1 MKYTLWLIAYFS
13 LLQTSDSFAQQGVKT
28 SGGVTSVNQSL
39 LVKRMDSIF
48 QDFNKK
54 SAPGFAITII
64 QNGKVLARRDY
75 GMASIE
81 FGVPFSHKTVVR
93 LPYSEG
99 REFISIAAAIMEKDG
114 LLTLNDK
121 VNQYFPK
128 LPKWSENITLQD
140 LLNHSSGFCDEW
152 ATLVLTQAE
161 MANRLDVSQFL
172 EFLYRQPDPQVEPRK
187 GYMYSNSDFGL
198 LRMILEKACGKNL
211 SVYMKERLFVP
222 LGMVHTK
229 LGANKEKVIANHA
242 FSYAEEQPGK
252 YTVWMRDKT
261 SPGGNY
267 WILTSAEDLEKWAAA
282 HADAQSI
289 VYKATQRLKR
299 NARPIPVLKGSTN
312 YVFGH
317 KIKTVG
323 STKLITH
330 EGVSGYAYLTE
341 VPAENLSIVCIG
353 NNLDPYS
360 DKTDAMVGLVLNKK
374 EEAVVKRQFP
384 TQAVPIS
391 KAEMRLYEGNY
402 RWLNQTSFQSNVE
415 RKQYSELKVIGD
427 SMWLIYSTVDSFPLI
442 YVGNGIFKDPDYPI
456 WNVMYQPHADSPM
469 RSTVYRQTAN
479 NDSIEW
485 VKVTITKKSY
495 SIDDLRKLCGIYHS
509 KHLDFYW
516 RIELNEAGQLVLK
529 RPTISDKIIE
539 PGYDDD
545 FKLLMQFH
553 TNDESWAWINFHFNS
568 KGEVEYL
575 DVRHSRLMHH
585 RFNKQ

>member
-1 MKYTLWLIAYFS
+1 
-13 LLQTSDSFAQQGVKT
+13 
-28 SGGVTSVNQSL
+28 
-39 LVKRMDSIF
+39 
-48 QDFNKK
+48 
-54 SAPGFAITII
+54 
-64 QNGKVLARRDY
+64 
-75 GMASIE
+75 
-81 FGVPFSHKTVVR
+81 
-93 LPYSEG
+93 
-99 REFISIAAAIMEKDG
+99 
-114 LLTLNDK
+114 
-121 VNQYFPK
+121 
-128 LPKWSENITLQD
+128 
-140 LLNHSSGFCDEW
+140 
-152 ATLVLTQAE
+152 
-161 MANRLDVSQFL
+161 
-172 EFLYRQPDPQVEPRK
+172 
-187 GYMYSNSDFGL
+187 
-198 LRMILEKACGKNL
+198 
-211 SVYMKERLFVP
+211 
-222 LGMVHTK
+222 
-229 LGANKEKVIANHA
+229 
-242 FSYAEEQPGK
+242 
-252 YTVWMRDKT
+252 MRDKT

-374 EEAVVKRQFP
+374 EETVVKRQFP
-384 TQAVPIS
+384 TQPVPIS

-539 PGYDDD
+539 PGYDDE